1 MPRKYTRKTLRAS
14 YAEEDLKKALSE
26 VKDGAALKST
36 SKKYGIS
43 PRALRRHR
51 DNKVFKPGTVSLGRH
66 RPDLKKEYED
76 ELALK
81 IQAMEKALFGLTTK
95 DVRRLA
101 YDFATKMRITHR
113 FNNESKMA
121 GPDWLTGFLLRHPE
135 LAIRKPQ
142 ATNIARAVGFNKP
155 QVEKFFEAYQGV
167 LTKHHY
173 SPTRVWN
180 MDETGITNVHTPMN
194 IVATKGARKVGKMT
208 SGEKGK
214 TVTVLCATNAA
225 GAYIPPMF
233 IFPRKRMVESLMKNA
248 PTGAIGHCTE
258 SGWTDEESFMKW
270 MKHFVSIAKPSL
282 EEKHVIILDGHHSHK
297 TLAAV
302 EYACLHGIELI
313 TLPPHCTHKMQPLD
327 KTFFKALKSAYN
339 SSADTWM
346 VAHQGKR
353 ISFYDIAEIFAVA
366 YNKSATIE
374 KSVNGF
380 RVCGLWPFNN
390 HIFTD
395 EDFIPSTPTDEYA
408 PRQET
413 AEDDEEQIG
422 EASLNHIVAANIV
435 ETDSSRGQSRIAM
448 IEESRQVEEPSA
460 VQTAVRNNGYPTT
473 SSDDPSIPATSRS
486 GEEIFQNKNV
496 SRAKCLLSELCKPVK
511 SISKCKKT
519 RKTERAQVITLSPY
533 KNALKEKE
541 RKKKIK
547 TSAVVKRAVKK
558 QNRSSRGADEDSSD
572 NEEWPCLVCGE
583 PFCNSRPREK
593 WIQCVLCQQWAH
605 EECTQGKYY
614 YICQNCD
621 SDDES
626 KN

>member
-1 MPRKYTRKTLRAS
+1 MPRRYIRKTLRAT
-14 YAEEDLKKALSE
+14 YTEEDLKKALSE

-36 SKKYGIS
+36 SEKYGIS

-51 DNKVFKPGTVSLGRH
+51 DHKVLKPGTVNLGRY
-66 RPDLKKEYED
+66 RPDIKKEYED
-76 ELALK
+76 ELVSK

-95 DVRRLA
+95 DVCRLA
-101 YDFATKMRITHR
+101 YDFATEMGIKHR

-121 GPDWLTGFLLRHPE
+121 GPDWLNGFLLRHPE

-142 ATNIARAVGFNKP
+142 ATNVARAVGFNKP

-167 LTKHHY
+167 LTNHQY
-173 SPTRVWN
+173 SPMRVWN
-180 MDETGITNVHTPMN
+180 MDETGITNVHKPMN
-194 IVATKGARKVGKMT
+194 IIATKGAREVGKMT

-233 IFPRKRMVESLMKNA
+233 IFPRKRMVESLMNNA
-248 PTGAIGHCTE
+248 PPGAIGHCTE
-258 SGWTDEESFMKW
+258 SGWTDEESFVKW
-270 MKHFVSIAKPSL
+270 MKHFIDIAKPSL
-282 EEKHVIILDGHHSHK
+282 AEKHIIILDGHHSHK
-297 TLAAV
+297 TLAAI
-302 EYACLHGIELI
+302 EYARLHGIELI

-346 VAHQGKR
+346 VANPGKR

-395 EDFIPSTPTDEYA
+395 EDFAPSALTDEPA
-408 PRQET
+408 PQQVT
-413 AEDDEEQIG
+413 AEDDQEQIRKNSQNRIF
-422 EASLNHIVAANIV
+422 EADIV
-435 ETDSSRGQSRIAM
+435 ETDSSGSQSRITM
-448 IEESRQVEEPSA
+448 NKEGKQEEELSMKVA
-460 VQTAVRNNGYPTT
+460 VQNDGIQTT
-473 SSDDPSIPATSRS
+473 SSDNTSIPATSQSCAEIPQSRDVFRARS
-486 GEEIFQNKNV
+486 
-496 SRAKCLLSELCKPVK
+496 LLSELCKPVK
-511 SISKCKKT
+511 SASKRKRT
-519 RKTERAQVITLSPY
+519 RKTERAQVITSSPY
-533 KNALKEKE
+533 KNAMKEKE
-541 RKKKIK
+541 SKKKPK
-547 TSAVVKRAVKK
+547 TSVVVKKTVKN
-558 QNRSSRGADEDSSD
+558 QNKSNEDTGEESSD

-593 WIQCVLCQQWAH
+593 WIQCALCQQWAH
-605 EECTQGKYY
+605 EECTLGKSY

-621 SDDES
+621 SDDEI
-626 KN
+626 N